1 VSSTRLIA
9 EAVLSCRRRREQETS
24 EAAST
29 TRAIPHTEVFS
40 RNKLYKTE
48 TTFWKKCQ
56 WKAKS
61 PHCCCVF
68 SCDLHVSAYMISL
81 GNTEK
86 SVGKT
91 TCRHFSVPLLQDE
104 GIRKEVREND
114 MYRRNQSFCVYIST
128 K

>member
-1 VSSTRLIA
+1 
-9 EAVLSCRRRREQETS
+9 
-24 EAAST
+24 
-29 TRAIPHTEVFS
+29 
-40 RNKLYKTE
+40 
-48 TTFWKKCQ
+48 
-56 WKAKS
+56 
-61 PHCCCVF
+61 
-68 SCDLHVSAYMISL
+68 MISL